1 MIFSVI
7 AFLAFDHRVVP
18 VRRHFDQML
27 PFGVLAVKQ
36 FTEMVALGPGGKLGI
51 SIKPRTVFHPA
62 RTQSFRHGHLRCL
75 ISRHSLSPLGKR
87 RSAFAIRLGPPNS

>member
-51 SIKPRTVFHPA
+51 SIKPRTVSIRQERSLSGA
-62 RTQSFRHGHLRCL
+62 GTCSVSFLC
-75 ISRHSLSPLGKR
+75 HSSSPLGKR
-87 RSAFAIRLGPPNS
+87 RTAFAIRLGPPNS